1 MIQLLSKIRIYV
13 GTLLIKLSSDM
24 KIIKINNI
32 YTHFCS
38 DDCMAVCVIIATPA
52 TWLNTMAYIL
62 STWGVCLCGTLS

>member
-1 MIQLLSKIRIYV
+1 
-13 GTLLIKLSSDM
+13 M

-38 DDCMAVCVIIATPA
+38 DDCMAVCVIIATPD